1 MRMAERNRFVSW
13 VRTKLPQSRSVGQ
26 KRAAFPA
33 NWAGVD
39 ATEVERLSPAQCPE
53 LGDLGIPESTER
65 NLHHARAAVV
75 EEEEAKK
82 SRRTNTSYD

>member
-1 MRMAERNRFVSW
+1 VRMVERNRFVSW

-39 ATEVERLSPAQCPE
+39 ATEVERLSSGPMPGIGR
-53 LGDLGIPESTER
+53 LGDS
-65 NLHHARAAVV
+65 
-75 EEEEAKK
+75 
-82 SRRTNTSYD
+82 